1 MANFR
6 IFAEADATI
15 YSRYPT
21 KNSGLDEILEVAVKN
36 KESKYNTSIL
46 DDIRRSLIRFSDAD
60 IQKIDAIKSG
70 TYKVYLKTYIAQAE
84 NLTKQFDLEF
94 RPLIDEWEMG
104 FGHFLDYPNNTTGVC
119 WYDSGSYEYT
129 TGSPIINWGLNKPTE
144 ADYYITSGGGSW
156 NSSLLVTQSFV
167 YNSSKDINVD
177 ITSIYDYWISGN
189 TNKGIIIKHSGSIEN
204 DPESNIALS
213 YFSNDTHT
221 IYPPTIE
228 MRWDDSSYNVGDLE
242 TIQTSDSVITV
253 ANNLGSYKWNS
264 NIVKIRINARDKYPA
279 RTFTTSSIYTI
290 NKALP
295 ENSYWSILDYK
306 TNDIVV
312 DFDYENTKISCDPT
326 SSFFNVYMNGLE
338 PSRYYKILIKTEL
351 PNGEIIDWDNDLI
364 FNLSK

>member
-1 MANFR
+1 
-6 IFAEADATI
+6 
-15 YSRYPT
+15 
-21 KNSGLDEILEVAVKN
+21 
-36 KESKYNTSIL
+36 
-46 DDIRRSLIRFSDAD
+46 
-60 IQKIDAIKSG
+60 
-70 TYKVYLKTYIAQAE
+70 
-84 NLTKQFDLEF
+84 
-94 RPLIDEWEMG
+94 
-104 FGHFLDYPNNTTGVC
+104 
-119 WYDSGSYEYT
+119 
-129 TGSPIINWGLNKPTE
+129 
-144 ADYYITSGGGSW
+144 
-156 NSSLLVTQSFV
+156 
-167 YNSSKDINVD
+167 
-177 ITSIYDYWISGN
+177 
-189 TNKGIIIKHSGSIEN
+189 
-204 DPESNIALS
+204 
-213 YFSNDTHT
+213 
-221 IYPPTIE
+221 
-228 MRWDDSSYNVGDLE
+228 MRWDDSSYVVGNLE

-279 RTFTTSSIYTI
+279 RTFTTASIYTI